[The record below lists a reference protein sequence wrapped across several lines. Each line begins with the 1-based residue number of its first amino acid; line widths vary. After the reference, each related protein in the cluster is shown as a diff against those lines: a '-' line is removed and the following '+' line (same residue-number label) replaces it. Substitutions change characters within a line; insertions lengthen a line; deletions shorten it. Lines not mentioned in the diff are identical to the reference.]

1 MSHEPFDRA
10 AALAAITLLCG
21 AGAFWLALIAWLA
34 S

>member
-1 MSHEPFDRA
+1 MSREPLDRA

-21 AGAFWLALIAWLA
+21 AGAFWIAVIAWLA